1 MEKRDN
7 KIRNAAIAITSITL
21 LYRVMGFLK
30 NTVLAYYYGTSPVV
44 DAYVMVFSI
53 GGILFGWMSGFTGNF
68 TPNYKYIWAKNGK
81 DAADSYTLNLL
92 NWLLVITFFVFIL
105 FELFSGQ
112 IVHFMAPGYKGDT
125 YRLTLHFWKIYCITI
140 FLSVLYRIFKE
151 YLICNERFIQAHVP
165 DLVVSISI
173 IIAVFLSTIIG
184 REFLIWGFVIAIS
197 VQFLLEYLF
206 SRKLLIGIKRNI
218 LKFDNSIKQTF
229 VTALP
234 VILAEMVSELNS
246 FVDKMFASNL
256 PSGSVAILD
265 YANLLKAVIYDTGVI
280 ALGTILFPKLA
291 EIWSMDRKEEFKEQL
306 IHSLNL
312 MTVLFLPISFGVFAI
327 GDMAVKVI
335 FERGEFST
343 KATAMTSMAW
353 KMYSIGLL
361 ALVFIFV
368 LNKAYLAM
376 RKTRT
381 VFIVNI
387 LTGVSNVILDYLLIQ
402 QMGYKGLALA
412 TSIATIIGAITYA
425 ICISVEL
432 DKFCFKDVFS
442 VFVRTFVSSFIMF
455 LCLKFVRFIFSTVG
469 LLNLSTIS
477 TIISFVLLVFVGG
490 IVYFLVSSLL
500 RVRELD
506 FYVRMLSSLVKARK

>member
-1 MEKRDN
+1 M
-7 KIRNAAIAITSITL
+7 
-21 LYRVMGFLK
+21 
-30 NTVLAYYYGTSPVV
+30 
-44 DAYVMVFSI
+44 
-53 GGILFGWMSGFTGNF
+53 
-68 TPNYKYIWAKNGK
+68 
-81 DAADSYTLNLL
+81 
-92 NWLLVITFFVFIL
+92 
-105 FELFSGQ
+105 
-112 IVHFMAPGYKGDT
+112 
-125 YRLTLHFWKIYCITI
+125 
-140 FLSVLYRIFKE
+140 SVLYRIFKE

-173 IIAVFLSTIIG
+173 IIAVFLSTLVG
-184 REFLIWGFVIAIS
+184 REFLIWGFVLAIS

-206 SRKLLIGIKRNI
+206 SRKLLIGIKRTV
-218 LKFDNSIKQTF
+218 LKFDDSIKQTF

-234 VILAEMVSELNS
+234 VILAEMISELNS

-343 KATAMTSMAW
+343 EATAMTSMAW
-353 KMYSIGLL
+353 KMYAIGLL

-381 VFIVNI
+381 VFMVNI

-455 LCLKFVRFIFSTVG
+455 LCLKFIRFIFSTVG
-469 LLNLSTIS
+469 LLNFKQCSKS
-477 TIISFVLLVFVGG
+477 
-490 IVYFLVSSLL
+490 
-500 RVRELD
+500 
-506 FYVRMLSSLVKARK
+506 